1 MRRGLSGKRISGK
14 RWSRTAESS
23 MKGRNGLRKKVLEL
37 KDEEEKL
44 EGMRM
49 ELEERIKKWEQNA
62 ITCFPHFCN

>member
-1 MRRGLSGKRISGK
+1 
-14 RWSRTAESS
+14 